1 MTEQITTIESPIGP
15 LEIEVDHDGAL
26 TRIEFLLRP
35 ERPALPGPLFMPKH
49 KANGERR
56 SANGALQSVINELD
70 EYFLGKRR
78 TFTMTLRPRGTPF
91 QLRVWTEL
99 TNIPYGETISY
110 LQLAERI
117 GKASAVRA
125 VGAANG
131 ANPIP
136 VIIPCHRVIGSSGKL
151 IGYGGGLDRKETLL
165 AIERSSS

>member
-1 MTEQITTIESPIGP
+1 MTERIITIESPIGP
-15 LEIEVDHDGAL
+15 LQIEVDEDGAL

-35 ERPALPGPLFMPKH
+35 ERPAFNGPLFMKRPTP
-49 KANGERR
+49 NGQR
-56 SANGALQSVINELD
+56 STNRDLQRVIDELD
-70 EYFLGKRR
+70 AYFLGKRR
-78 TFTMTLRPRGTPF
+78 EFTMELRPRGTPF
-91 QLRVWTEL
+91 QLRVWNEL

-110 LQLAERI
+110 LELAERI
-117 GKASAVRA
+117 GKPSAVRA

-165 AIERSSS
+165 SIERSSS